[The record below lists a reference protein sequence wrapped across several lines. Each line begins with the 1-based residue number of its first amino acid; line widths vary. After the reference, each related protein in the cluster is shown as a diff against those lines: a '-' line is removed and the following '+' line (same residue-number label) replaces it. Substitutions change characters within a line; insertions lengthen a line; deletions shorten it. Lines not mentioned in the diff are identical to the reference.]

1 MRASSFGA
9 SSMSARAILFRSAG
23 RRVREAAVLA
33 LSTAFSVMA
42 IATFASAAASPR
54 FGDVLSAKESARN
67 LLMASSVAIVFF
79 VALSGWY
86 YAEHYLRRRKR
97 ELASWLL
104 LGMSR
109 RSALGAISAE
119 FAASSLVALVGG
131 LGLSLVFSRFF
142 ALVLAALMRDHSPL
156 PLPFGAVPILC
167 ATAACAAQWAVS
179 TLRASFE
186 LRRATLAELMKAE
199 KTVEE
204 PPKERLPAAIA
215 GIALIAL
222 GYATAALVPGAI
234 SGAFMLP
241 VLAVVV
247 AGTFLVFG
255 TAFPAL
261 IGAFRARGIGR
272 GARRLGR
279 DASALVAVAQLS
291 FRSRRNARLLAF
303 SAVLVAMAASAIGS
317 VLALDITDQASAR
330 RICPHDI
337 ELAAATPGGIERI
350 EAALAE
356 QGVLRVGEKRR
367 DIEWLSGSIEAEG
380 KELRVR
386 VFSASAWNAAVQA
399 LGERPLALGTGE
411 SRSFLGS
418 RIDSRSGSSRSFE
431 LKVGSSSLSLPIR
444 PDKDL
449 PPLSV
454 LPASAALAFDDA
466 AYAELRASAFP
477 SLVKTSAIW
486 DGLSPEAVRA
496 AAPSFD
502 QELASSNS
510 LISRAVMMDAQGQLY
525 GVLLFIGAFLAA
537 TFVLAAASLLAF
549 RSIEDARDDSGRY
562 LAMLRLGSPMETLRK
577 ALLIQN
583 AASFGA
589 PLAVGLLH
597 TVFALIMMRNIS
609 GYANLAPT
617 LIVSACLV
625 AVMSAAAIFATD
637 RQAASVRSLII
648 VK

>member
-1 MRASSFGA
+1 MSETASAGP
-9 SSMSARAILFRSAG
+9 SMSARAILFRSAS

-33 LSTAFSVMA
+33 LSTAFSVMV
-42 IATFASAAASPR
+42 IATFAAAAASPR
-54 FGDVLSAKESARN
+54 FADVLSAKETARR
-67 LLMASSVAIVFF
+67 LLTVSSVAIVFF

-119 FAASSLVALVGG
+119 FAASSLAALAGG
-131 LGLSLVFSRFF
+131 LALSLIFSRFF
-142 ALVLAALMRDHSPL
+142 ALVLAALMRDRSPM
-156 PLPFGAVPILC
+156 PLPFGAASLLC
-167 ATAACAAQWAVS
+167 AAAACAAQWAVS

-186 LRRATLAELMKAE
+186 LKRATLAELMKAE
-199 KTVEE
+199 KAVEE
-204 PPKERLPAAIA
+204 PPKERLPSAIA
-215 GIALIAL
+215 GLALIAI
-222 GYATAALVPGAI
+222 GYATAVLVPGKI

-241 VLAVVV
+241 VLVVV
-247 AGTFLVFG
+247 VTGTFLVFG

-261 IGAFRARGIGR
+261 IGAYRARGR
-272 GARRLGR
+272 G

-291 FRSRRNARLLAF
+291 FRSRRNSRLLAF
-303 SAVLVAMAASAIGS
+303 AAVLVAMAASSLGT
-317 VLALDITDQASAR
+317 VLALDITDKASAR
-330 RICPHDI
+330 RVCPHDI
-337 ELAAATPGGIERI
+337 ELAASSPEGIERV

-356 QGVLRVGEKRR
+356 RGVPRAGDKRR
-367 DIEWLSGSIEAEG
+367 DIEWIDGHIEAEG
-380 KELRVR
+380 EKVRVR

-399 LGERPLALGTGE
+399 LGEAPLAIGGGE
-411 SRSFLGS
+411 SRYYLGAK
-418 RIDSRSGSSRSFE
+418 IDARAEDARSFE
-431 LKVGSSSLSLPIR
+431 LKAGGYSLSLPIR

-454 LPASAALAFDDA
+454 LPASAELALGDA
-466 AYAELRASAFP
+466 AYAELRAQAAP
-477 SLVKTSAIW
+477 GIVRTSSIW
-486 DGLSPEAVRA
+486 DGLPPEAVRA

-502 QELASSNS
+502 QELVSSYS
-510 LISRAVMMDAQGQLY
+510 LISRSVMMDAQGQLY
-525 GVLLFIGAFLAA
+525 GVMLFIGAFLAA

-562 LAMLRLGSPMETLRK
+562 LAMLRLGSPMETLKK
-577 ALLIQN
+577 ALFIQN

-597 TVFALIMMRNIS
+597 TAFALIMMRNIT

-637 RQAASVRSLII
+637 RQAAAVRALII